1 MKKIIFFS
9 CLYLA
14 GLANLKAQQAP
25 ANLLLLNNYTYT
37 SKHRLVG
44 EIHSANSVQDKSG
57 FILKGQNAKFFHIR
71 KNNQLFIRKNAA
83 SSDAQW
89 FDLTVSSLTGESSY
103 FRIVNNRFINN
114 KVIAHRGSWKNTK
127 SPENSIASLQH
138 AILQGCEGSEFDV
151 HMSVDSVL
159 YINHDPKIQG
169 VEIETV
175 SSDNLSKIL
184 LSNSEVLPTLRAY
197 LEEGLK
203 QNRTKLIL
211 EIKSSVISK
220 ERSLALTEKVLQLV
234 REIKAQAWITYISF
248 DYDILKRVLEVD
260 PFAKVAYLGG
270 EKNPAS
276 LAADK
281 FYGLD
286 YNYAIFQNKVN
297 WIKEAHANNLTV
309 NAWTVNDPKIMDWM
323 LANKLDFITTNEPE
337 LLLKK
342 VGEKLADK

>member
-1 MKKIIFFS
+1 M
-9 CLYLA
+9 A
-14 GLANLKAQQAP
+14 GLANLKAQKAP
-25 ANLLLLNNYTYT
+25 NNHLLLSNYTYT
-37 SKHRLVG
+37 FKHRLIG
-44 EIHSANSVQDKSG
+44 EIHSVGSDQYKSG
-57 FILKGQNAKFFHIR
+57 FILKGENARFFQIR
-71 KNNQLFIRKNAA
+71 KKNQLFIRKNAT

-89 FDLTVSSLTGESSY
+89 FDLTVSSLTGDKTSN
-103 FRIVNNRFINN
+103 FRIVNNQFINN

-127 SPENSIASLQH
+127 SPENSIASLQN

-151 HMSVDSVL
+151 HMSADSIL

-169 VEIETV
+169 MEIETAG
-175 SSDNLSKIL
+175 SENLSKVVL
-184 LSNSEVLPTLRAY
+184 PNAETLPTLKAY

-211 EIKSSVISK
+211 EIKQSIISK

-234 REIKAQAWITYISF
+234 RELKAQAWVTYISF
-248 DYDILKRVLEVD
+248 DYDILKRVLEID
-260 PFAKVAYLGG
+260 PYAKVAYLGG
-270 EKNPAS
+270 EKSPQD

-286 YNYAIFQNKVN
+286 YNYAIFQNKMN
-297 WIKEAHANNLTV
+297 WIKEAHENNLTV

-323 LANKLDFITTNEPE
+323 IENKLDFITTNEPE

-342 VGEKLADK
+342 VREKLTNK